1 MQLTDKV
8 LLLVELLGHHQAM
21 AKAHTGNQL
30 PHKSQV
36 AVVAVD
42 HQPAMVN
49 QAQLFQEAHMDNQA
63 AVV

>member
-1 MQLTDKV
+1 
-8 LLLVELLGHHQAM
+8 M